1 MSQRFLLVGTVA
13 VVVSLACRPDML
25 VHPESPAFAAAQ
37 AGALSG
43 STSYDA
49 IDLGTLGA
57 QSVTPRMMI
66 DKQGRVYALGI
77 DADSR
82 GHVLRWEAG
91 TVSDLGVVPGGEV
104 TFSPRGLAAG
114 TTCTPTP
121 DGCGPPKT
129 FFLFDEGIVTPL
141 ETGGEASWITGVMD
155 LLDHHDLV
163 LGTVQYTDRQSA
175 VIWRD
180 AVRQELPPLDAVH
193 SNTFP
198 VAFNKHGQVIAQSIA
213 PDFSSQR
220 PAIWENGVP
229 RDLGILTD
237 ALCASN
243 PQPVCTYAYASPGA
257 INDRG
262 DIVGLGIN
270 DAGTLRAVIW
280 PAAGPIE
287 ELNVLPG
294 ENTQGA
300 LINNLGQ
307 VIVYGPDG
315 FYVWDDGNVQRAGT
329 LGGPFALVKQWTDD
343 GTAIGWSFTADGGQH
358 AFVWQDGQMTDLG
371 TGPSGGQHGEAVSI
385 NDRGEI
391 LGDYYTADFQ
401 QRLILWRPV
410 K

>member
-1 MSQRFLLVGTVA
+1 MPRLLLICVIA
-13 VVVSLACRPDML
+13 VMASFACRPDSPLKPEGRGLTAAL
-25 VHPESPAFAAAQ
+25 VPTVSSP
-37 AGALSG
+37 
-43 STSYDA
+43 TNYEA

-82 GHVLRWEAG
+82 VHVLRWEAG

-129 FFLFDEGIVTPL
+129 FFLFEEGTLTTL

-163 LGTVQYTDRQSA
+163 LGTVQYADRQSA
-175 VIWRD
+175 VVWRD
-180 AVRQELPPLDAVH
+180 GVRQELRPLDANH

-198 VAFNKHGQVIAQSIA
+198 TDVNSHGQVIAQSIA
-213 PDFSSQR
+213 P
-220 PAIWENGVP
+220 
-229 RDLGILTD
+229 DLGILTD

-243 PQPVCTYAYASPGA
+243 PPPVCAYAYASPGA

-270 DAGTLRAVIW
+270 DAGMLRAVIW
-280 PAAGPIE
+280 PAAGPIQ

-300 LINNLGQ
+300 LINNRGQ